1 VVNHQSQVEGFMT
14 ESSTMSYPSYVNP
27 QALTM
32 FNVSTLLNQKDSRW
46 LQLEVCRE
54 FQRQK
59 CTRSDAECKFAHP
72 PPNVEVQNGRVTAC
86 YDSIKG
92 RCNREK
98 PACKYFHPPQHL
110 KDQLLINGR
119 NHLALKNALAQQM
132 QQQLIPGQIPAVFG
146 APYVGASV
154 PLTYSP
160 YLPGLV
166 SPLIGSEQQI
176 LSHQPQPNPQQQ
188 PPHIQQKQ
196 RSDRIEPVVGV
207 PGGMVV
213 STTQGCL
220 PSQTVTM
227 SMAHHPLPVSVAPS
241 TLPGAGALPQ
251 SVLPGSMPQ
260 HVLPPNLLPPSPFP
274 LQHHQLSP
282 EQLGH
287 LALASLG
294 AGKKR
299 PRDPGDDLVLALPA
313 GGTVM
318 PYKRAAAADKSG
330 LPVYQPVQ
338 QQQIPQQATYHQ
350 ILQMQQPNIVPV
362 SYGSGQPL
370 AIPRYQ

>member
-1 VVNHQSQVEGFMT
+1 MT
-14 ESSTMSYPSYVNP
+14 AASIMSYPSYVNP

-59 CTRSDAECKFAHP
+59 CSRSDAECKFAHP

-176 LSHQPQPNPQQQ
+176 LNHQPQPTQQQ
-188 PPHIQQKQ
+188 PPLQQKQ
-196 RSDRIEPVVGV
+196 RSDRIEACREYLRGSCCRPDCRYAHPPESV
-207 PGGMVV
+207 PTDSDG
-213 STTQGCL
+213 
-220 PSQTVTM
+220 TVRLCM
-227 SMAHHPLPVSVAPS
+227 DAVRGRCQRSPCRYYHAP
-241 TLPGAGALPQ
+241 PALPDHHT
-251 SVLPGSMPQ
+251 SAEIDSLP
-260 HVLPPNLLPPSPFP
+260 
-274 LQHHQLSP
+274 
-282 EQLGH
+282 
-287 LALASLG
+287 
-294 AGKKR
+294 
-299 PRDPGDDLVLALPA
+299 ALPA
-313 GGTVM
+313 GSVM

-338 QQQIPQQATYHQ
+338 QQIPQQQATYHQ

-362 SYGSGQPL
+362 SYGSPQPL

>member
-1 VVNHQSQVEGFMT
+1 MT
-14 ESSTMSYPSYVNP
+14 EASIMSYPSYVNP

-160 YLPGLV
+160 YLPGLM

-176 LSHQPQPNPQQQ
+176 LSHPTIQPTQQQ
-188 PPHIQQKQ
+188 PPLQQKQ
-196 RSDRIEPVVGV
+196 RSDRIEACREYLRGSCCRPDCRYAHPPESV
-207 PGGMVV
+207 PTDSDGTVRLCMDAVRGRCQR
-213 STTQGCL
+213 SPCRYYHAPNAL
-220 PSQTVTM
+220 PD
-227 SMAHHPLPVSVAPS
+227 HHASAELDPLPVGTSFHPQYFSFNACAMS
-241 TLPGAGALPQ
+241 TA
-251 SVLPGSMPQ
+251 
-260 HVLPPNLLPPSPFP
+260 
-274 LQHHQLSP
+274 
-282 EQLGH
+282 
-287 LALASLG
+287 
-294 AGKKR
+294 
-299 PRDPGDDLVLALPA
+299 
-313 GGTVM
+313 
-318 PYKRAAAADKSG
+318 
-330 LPVYQPVQ
+330 
-338 QQQIPQQATYHQ
+338 
-350 ILQMQQPNIVPV
+350 
-362 SYGSGQPL
+362 
-370 AIPRYQ
+370 

>member
-1 VVNHQSQVEGFMT
+1 MT

-54 FQRQK
+54 YQRQK

-176 LSHQPQPNPQQQ
+176 LSHQPQPTPQQQ
-188 PPHIQQKQ
+188 PPHHIQQKQ
-196 RSDRIEPVVGV
+196 RSDRIEACREYLRGNCCRADCRYAHPPENV
-207 PGGMVV
+207 PMDSDG
-213 STTQGCL
+213 
-220 PSQTVTM
+220 TVRLCMDAIRGRCARTPCRYYH
-227 SMAHHPLPVSVAPS
+227 APPALTDHHADLDPLPV
-241 TLPGAGALPQ
+241 GI
-251 SVLPGSMPQ
+251 
-260 HVLPPNLLPPSPFP
+260 F
-274 LQHHQLSP
+274 
-282 EQLGH
+282 
-287 LALASLG
+287 
-294 AGKKR
+294 
-299 PRDPGDDLVLALPA
+299 
-313 GGTVM
+313 
-318 PYKRAAAADKSG
+318 
-330 LPVYQPVQ
+330 Q
-338 QQQIPQQATYHQ
+338 Q
-350 ILQMQQPNIVPV
+350 
-362 SYGSGQPL
+362 
-370 AIPRYQ
+370 R